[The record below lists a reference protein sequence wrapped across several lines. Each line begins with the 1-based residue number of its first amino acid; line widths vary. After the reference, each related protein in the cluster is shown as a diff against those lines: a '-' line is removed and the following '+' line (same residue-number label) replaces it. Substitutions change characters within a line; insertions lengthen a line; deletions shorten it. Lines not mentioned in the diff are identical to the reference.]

1 MTTSRALAASAL
13 ALLAVTVTT
22 LTLAF
27 TTATPRTVVQSPTP
41 GVVHVDEPRDTSR
54 LDRLAELYR
63 NAFDTLKTQPTQ
75 GDSLS

>member
-1 MTTSRALAASAL
+1 MTTSRAPAVSAL

-22 LTLAF
+22 IVLAL
-27 TTATPRTVVQSPTP
+27 ASAQPRTVVQSPQP

-63 NAFDTLKTQPTQ
+63 NAFDTLKTEPTQ
-75 GDSLS
+75 GDTAS